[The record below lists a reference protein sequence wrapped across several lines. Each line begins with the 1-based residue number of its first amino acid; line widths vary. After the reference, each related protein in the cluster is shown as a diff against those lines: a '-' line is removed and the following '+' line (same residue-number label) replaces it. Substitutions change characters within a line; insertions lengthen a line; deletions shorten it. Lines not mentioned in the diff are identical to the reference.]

1 MIGLRLGVC
10 VGISPVQRFE
20 FAVSFARAISDAGFM
35 RVMSPLSVRPVLH
48 LYDLERVV
56 RAIVAAPWQAR
67 RFDVFNT
74 ASFHST
80 ISQFANQLS
89 SLSRAPSFEVP
100 RLQPAE
106 HSFRV
111 NCSRFEAAFSFKFA
125 ETMESTAKDLLLH
138 ADRLAAATY
147 KRASD
152 AINCTCVVCG
162 GTDLESVLDLGHQ
175 PLANA
180 FVSDPLLALQ
190 QQEHPLHLVSCPSCG
205 HVQLSTTVDRSL
217 LFKNYLYESGTSRTM
232 LDYFQWLAA
241 KVVAECGSPR
251 GGLVVEIAHN
261 DGSQLDAFK
270 ALGWETHG
278 VDPAENLAAKARA
291 RGHVVHV
298 AFWGV
303 DAVPGLP
310 VPARVHAIIAQ
321 NVRPPTPSLNA
332 AFISRMIILRI
343 QVLAHVEN
351 ATQFLVAC
359 AAAMGPHTRLYIQTS
374 QCEMFETVQ
383 FDNQLS
389 GLISGLGTMSMC
401 PSSPPIPSL
410 PPPACRGW
418 ILSILK

>member
-1 MIGLRLGVC
+1 M
-10 VGISPVQRFE
+10 
-20 FAVSFARAISDAGFM
+20 AAGP
-35 RVMSPLSVRPVLH
+35 R
-48 LYDLERVV
+48 
-56 RAIVAAPWQAR
+56 QAR
-67 RFDVFNT
+67 QFDVFNT
-74 ASFHST
+74 ASFHS
-80 ISQFANQLS
+80 ILSQFANQLS
-89 SLSRAPSFEVP
+89 SLSRAPSFEEVP
-100 RLQPAE
+100 IRHPAE

-147 KRASD
+147 KRDSD

-180 FVSDPLLALQ
+180 FVSDPLIALQ
-190 QQEHPLHLVSCPSCG
+190 QQEHRLHLVSCPSCG
-205 HVQLSTTVDRSL
+205 HVQLSTTVGRSL

-232 LDYFQWLAA
+232 IDYFQWLAA
-241 KVVAECGSPR
+241 KVVTECGSPQ

-278 VDPAENLAAKARA
+278 VDPAENLAAKAQE

-303 DAVPGLP
+303 KTVPELP

-321 NVRPPTPSLNA
+321 NVRPPAPSLNA
-332 AFISRMIILRI
+332 AFIPLIMISRI

-374 QCEMFETVQ
+374 QCEMFETGQ
-383 FDNQLS
+383 FDTVYSYPQLYKHHPV
-389 GLISGLGTMSMC
+389 LFHAQVPRARVLFHR
-401 PSSPPIPSL
+401 PL
-410 PPPACRGW
+410 LRCRRPLVEVGYCQF
-418 ILSILK
+418 